1 MLLDQRSRC
10 RFFTWNTQF
19 HYFSVGRTWLHSK
32 LAWLLN
38 KPYITV
44 PIIGVTQMAHLEQAT
59 AIVFLM
65 VVEPELL
72 M

>member
-1 MLLDQRSRC
+1 
-10 RFFTWNTQF
+10 
-19 HYFSVGRTWLHSK
+19 VGRTGLHPK
-32 LAWLLN
+32 LARLLN

-65 VVEPELL
+65 VVKPGL
-72 M
+72 